1 MEKLKLVTNLRLIN
15 NMIMKLAL
23 ESFKE
28 GEVTLS
34 QARLL
39 SVLSEKYDGK
49 CDFKDMERNLMIAQ
63 SSTVNLVKKLVDKGF
78 LETKKDEK
86 DKRVKIMSLT
96 AKANIWL
103 EQTGKLMDDIEK
115 RMVEGLSDEEMEN
128 CSLTLE
134 KILNNVKRV
143 K

>member
-1 MEKLKLVTNLRLIN
+1 MEKLKLITNLRLIN

-96 AKANIWL
+96 AKGNIWL
-103 EQTGKLMDDIEK
+103 EQTGKFMDDIEK